1 MADGVRPA
9 IPADWTSL
17 QAEIKAE
24 VQRRNQSG
32 SVAPYGGTDYDYNVV
47 PAPDTPIRGE
57 HLQKVLEPMKAINPD
72 GLPEY
77 PGELKQSDVEAMET
91 KVAAWKTR
99 GMTDRSASDCKTGC
113 TGTCYSGCST
123 GCYTTCSGDCTG
135 CGSGC
140 VTGCSGCSG
149 TCSGTCRADCAS
161 NCYQLCNN
169 DCTGCGGTCS
179 GGCQG
184 CGGSCFWGYC
194 TSWCATTAV
203 AAQDGKYS

>member
-1 MADGVRPA
+1 MNGTRPA
-9 IPADWTSL
+9 LPADWTSL
-17 QAEIKAE
+17 QAEIKTE

-32 SVAPYGGTDYDYNVV
+32 SVASYGGTDYDYTVA
-47 PAPDTPIRGE
+47 PAADTPIRGE

-99 GMTDRSASDCKTGC
+99 SMTDRSASDCKSGC
-113 TGTCYSGCST
+113 TGTCHTACST
-123 GCYTTCSGDCTG
+123 GCYTGCSTGCSGCSGSCQGTCSGC
-135 CGSGC
+135 SG
-140 VTGCSGCSG
+140 GCSGCSG
-149 TCSGTCRADCAS
+149 TCSGGCGD
-161 NCYQLCNN
+161 
-169 DCTGCGGTCS
+169 GCGGGCTGDC
-179 GGCQG
+179 GGWSCTG

-194 TSWCATTAV
+194 TSWCATTAS

>member
-1 MADGVRPA
+1 MADGTRPA
-9 IPADWTSL
+9 LPADGTSL
-17 QAEIKAE
+17 KAEIKAE

-32 SVAPYGGTDYDYNVV
+32 STAAYAGAEYDYTVA

-91 KVAAWKTR
+91 RVAAWKTR
-99 GMTDRSASDCKTGC
+99 SMTDRSASDCKTGC
-113 TGTCYSGCST
+113 TGTCFSNCST
-123 GCYTTCSGDCTG
+123 GCYTACSSC
-135 CGSGC
+135 
-140 VTGCSGCSG
+140 TGCSGGCQGCGGCDSSCS
-149 TCSGTCRADCAS
+149 ADCAY
-161 NCYQLCNN
+161 NCYQKCNN
-169 DCTGCGGTCS
+169 DCSGCGGTCS

-194 TSWCATTAV
+194 TNWCATTSN
-203 AAQDGKYS
+203 AASDGKYS